1 MGIKNVFNQKFV
13 SKAPNPKE
21 EALYKRVLDEIES
34 GKTRTG
40 IMAKALAD
48 SLGDKG
54 KAESLYIK
62 YRMQTLAD
70 EDKYEARQ
78 SAIDFKHAQEKEE
91 KEAKEKELRDIKL
104 AQEKELRDLK
114 LLQEKL
120 DRESQIANE
129 KWKNSKRY
137 KLFNFSTNADSIY
150 MIIWIL
156 SALFIAFGLAFAGR
170 YIFL

>member
-78 SAIDFKHAQEKEE
+78 SAIEFKHAQEKEE
-91 KEAKEKELRDIKL
+91 KE

-120 DRESQIANE
+120 ERESQIANE

-137 KLFNFSTNADSIY
+137 KLFNFSRDASPIY
-150 MIIWIL
+150 LIIWML
-156 SALFIAFGLAFAGR
+156 SALFIAFGLVFAGR